1 MDKPKLITRLAST
14 LRFWEVRER
23 ILMPIIVNLFSAF
36 LIFFVAL
43 LFRPTIR
50 AFFGT
55 TTPFPL
61 SCAIEPMPQTERN
74 KVVGE
79 FFIMNTTSQRW
90 TDWTLKQLVNTN
102 SSESGAQTDPY
113 IRIRS
118 NSNSAKIESVVADNE
133 YNRDKGYLNVR
144 ESGGEWVIEVT
155 HIEPYAMLKVIVTTD
170 RMATV
175 SSRGSRTTLPIEWR
189 SPAQISFE

>member
-1 MDKPKLITRLAST
+1 
-14 LRFWEVRER
+14 
-23 ILMPIIVNLFSAF
+23 MPITVNLLSAF
-36 LIFFVAL
+36 LIFLIAWQ
-43 LFRPTIR
+43 FRSTIR

-61 SCAIEPMPQTERN
+61 SCAVEPLPQSERN

-79 FFIMNTTSQRW
+79 FFIMNTSSQRW
-90 TDWTLKQLVNTN
+90 TDWALKQLVNNN
-102 SSESGAQTDPY
+102 SSEAGAQTDPY

-118 NSNSAKIESVVADNE
+118 NSSSGKIESVVADAE

-144 ESGGEWVIEVT
+144 ESGGEWIIEVT

-170 RMATV
+170 RVATV

>member
-1 MDKPKLITRLAST
+1 
-14 LRFWEVRER
+14 
-23 ILMPIIVNLFSAF
+23 MPIIVNLFSAF

>member
-1 MDKPKLITRLAST
+1 
-14 LRFWEVRER
+14 
-23 ILMPIIVNLFSAF
+23 MPMLVNLLSAF
-36 LIFFVAL
+36 LIFAVAFP
-43 LFRPTIR
+43 FRSTIR

-55 TTPFPL
+55 ATPFPL
-61 SCAIEPMPQTERN
+61 SCAVEPLPQSERN

-79 FFIMNTTSQRW
+79 FFIMNTTSERW
-90 TDWTLKQLVNTN
+90 TDWTLKQLVNNN
-102 SSESGAQTDPY
+102 SSDESAQTDPY

-118 NSNSAKIESVVADNE
+118 NTSSGKIESVVADTE

-144 ESGGEWVIEVT
+144 ENSGEWIIEVT
-155 HIEPYAMLKVIVTTD
+155 HIEPYAMLKVIITTD
-170 RMATV
+170 RIASV